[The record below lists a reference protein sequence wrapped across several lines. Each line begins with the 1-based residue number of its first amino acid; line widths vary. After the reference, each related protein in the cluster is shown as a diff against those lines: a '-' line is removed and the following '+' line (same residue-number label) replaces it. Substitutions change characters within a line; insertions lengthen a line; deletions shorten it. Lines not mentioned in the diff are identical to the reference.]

1 MNKSQIFEAKMLCPC
16 CEQFELSRNDFIKL
30 IAEIISAEGGESH
43 QDELLEKFIDLSEHP
58 SGSDLIYYP
67 ESGEQATPEAIADE
81 VQKWRKA
88 NGKPG
93 FREE

>member
-1 MNKSQIFEAKMLCPC
+1 MKNIS
-16 CEQFELSRNDFIKL
+16 ELSRNDFIKL
-30 IAEIISAEGGESH
+30 IAEIISAEGGERH
-43 QDELLEKFIDLSEHP
+43 QDELLEAFIDLSEHP

-67 ESGEQATPEAIADE
+67 EPGEQATPEAIAE
-81 VQKWRKA
+81 KVIQWRKA

>member
-1 MNKSQIFEAKMLCPC
+1 MKNIS
-16 CEQFELSRNDFIKL
+16 ELSRNDFIKL

-43 QDELLEKFIDLSEHP
+43 QDELLEQFIDLSEHP

-81 VQKWRKA
+81 VQEWRKA